1 MIRCKIIGKIWAT
14 KKRPE
19 LEAYSLM
26 LLEPLNQKNPALNQ
40 NLLVAAN
47 AIHAK
52 TGEQVLV
59 SFGSGARNAI
69 GNQNLPIDAAIVG
82 IIDPEVDK

>member
-1 MIRCKIIGKIWAT
+1 MVRCRVIGKIWAT
-14 KKRPE
+14 KKRSE
-19 LEAYSLM
+19 LETFSLM
-26 LLEPLNQKNPALNQ
+26 LLEPLNHDSPVISQ

-59 SFGSGARNAI
+59 SLGSGARNAF